1 MKAYM
6 PAMLLALGLLISPFF
21 YTPSEDGSGSL
32 LTVAISVVAAV
43 IALVVSLIN
52 KQMWWLL
59 ISGLMFVLLPV
70 LSVWL
75 ASAL

>member
-6 PAMLLALGLLISPFF
+6 PALLLVLGLVISPFF
-21 YTPSEDGSGSL
+21 YTASEDGSGSL

-70 LSVWL
+70 FSVWL
-75 ASAL
+75 AAAL